1 MSCGYVLKWYDL
13 FPLFSYLILG
23 GKCRKCSKKLSPQYP
38 LVEFINGLFYVLV
51 FYMHGIT
58 IESILF
64 ALLTSGLIVLSIID
78 FRTYEIP
85 VGINI
90 FILILGVL
98 RNILDYQHITDYVLG
113 FVSVSGFLLL
123 LYILTK
129 GRGIGGGDIKL
140 MAVVGLLLGLKLTI
154 LAFLLGCILG
164 SIIHVIRMKVKG
176 ADSVLAF
183 GPYLSLGIFIT
194 ILFGNQIITW
204 YLDFLL

>member
-1 MSCGYVLKWYDL
+1 
-13 FPLFSYLILG
+13 
-23 GKCRKCSKKLSPQYP
+23 
-38 LVEFINGLFYVLV
+38 
-51 FYMHGIT
+51 
-58 IESILF
+58 
-64 ALLTSGLIVLSIID
+64 
-78 FRTYEIP
+78 
-85 VGINI
+85 
-90 FILILGVL
+90 
-98 RNILDYQHITDYVLG
+98 
-113 FVSVSGFLLL
+113 
-123 LYILTK
+123 
-129 GRGIGGGDIKL
+129 